1 MRQKVFG
8 IASITTT
15 TTAFLIAACSAPSP
29 TGIPQQDKEV
39 TQPGGS
45 SKKDAGARGD
55 TPNTNGNNNNP
66 GSTTPGGDGGTPTAT
81 GPCGDKP
88 TIQTCEVCCEEK
100 QPKGTD
106 FFYQQLDNCFC
117 QTPGACKTQCA
128 ATICAAQPKAPD
140 QACITCLDQNEACYD
155 TAGKACEGNADCQ
168 LLLKCDEE
176 SQCGKKPKQ

>member
-15 TTAFLIAACSAPSP
+15 TALLVAACSAPSP
-29 TGIPQQDKEV
+29 SGVPVQEKEV

-45 SKKDAGARGD
+45 SKKDGGKSD
-55 TPNTNGNNNNP
+55 TPTNNNP
-66 GSTTPGGDGGTPTAT
+66 GSPQTPSGDGGTTTAT
-81 GPCGDKP
+81 GPCADKA
-88 TIQTCEVCCEEK
+88 TIETCEVCCEEK

-106 FFYQQLDNCFC
+106 FFYQKLDECFC

-140 QACITCLDQNEACYD
+140 QACITCLNQNEACFD
-155 TAGKACEGNADCQ
+155 TAGKACQGNADCQ
-168 LLLKCDEE
+168 LLIKCDED
-176 SQCGKKPKQ
+176 SQCGKKPK